1 MNEVTTMGD
10 LINEWEDLNYDKN
23 GYAFG
28 DEILDR
34 TAFANL
40 IHRTIVEIEDFKGKV
55 FGVNSAELLEPIDK
69 EKDITPYDIIMYSNL
84 IAVIAKYSTSI
95 LTDESDDYIFTASLI
110 VTRFLL
116 SYAGDT
122 LQVSSINDNG
132 ILCGKPYLADIEQS
146 DEDEDFEFWSRDF
159 HFDTNTGDF
168 TEVIELAKRYNQY
181 F

>member
-10 LINEWEDLNYDKN
+10 LFNEWADLNNYKN
-23 GYAFG
+23 SYAFG

-40 IHRTIVEIEDFKGKV
+40 IHRTIVGIEGFKEKIL
-55 FGVNSAELLEPIDK
+55 GVDSAAILEPIDK
-69 EKDITPYDIIMYSNL
+69 EKDIAPYDIIMYSDL
-84 IAVIAKYSTSI
+84 IAEIAKYSTDV
-95 LTDESDDYIFTASLI
+95 LTDESDNYIFTASLI

-116 SYAGDT
+116 SYAGDM
-122 LQVSSINDNG
+122 LQVSPTDGNG
-132 ILCGKPYLADIEQS
+132 VLCGKPYLADIDQP
-146 DEDEDFEFWSRDF
+146 DGDEDFEFWSRDF

-168 TEVIELAKRYNQY
+168 AEIIELAKRYHQS